1 MNSLHALIVEDLDF
15 WQDAMHE
22 VLSDAGYRVWVAS
35 SYDEALEALAQHE
48 YHLAVIDP
56 VLDDANRHNRD
67 GLRVLQHI
75 LDERLDTCALD
86 MQSARVLIVEDE
98 PEWQDIVSELLADE
112 GHTCR
117 AAHDYESALAQLD
130 QESFNVVF
138 LDMMLHQFDLPVR
151 GGSGWR
157 LLDLLVEGHPRT
169 KVVVLSGRATAGEA
183 ARLVRDY
190 PIAAFIDKG
199 EEDVEAQIME
209 AVRQAMQAPS
219 LRIQTFGQFN
229 VWRDGQLI
237 DPWKR
242 VQAQTVVKLLLVRRA
257 AGGRAVSPDEL
268 MEWLWPES
276 DPESGRKKL
285 LPLLSNARRTLEPDI
300 EPRDSN
306 FILRSSNGYY
316 FDLGGDVTWDVH
328 DFWRLVREA
337 GVQER
342 AGELEAAIAAYKGAC
357 ALYVGD
363 FLAEDRYAPWA
374 IPQRQALQDE
384 YRDSLASL
392 AEAHAALGRYADA
405 VRAGE
410 AALKVDPLL
419 ESVYRQLMRYHYCA
433 GDKGQALKVYRNCEK
448 LFDELF
454 GEGPTPQTRHLLEAI
469 SNNAELDC

>member
-1 MNSLHALIVEDLDF
+1 ML
-15 WQDAMHE
+15 
-22 VLSDAGYRVWVAS
+22 
-35 SYDEALEALAQHE
+35 
-48 YHLAVIDP
+48 P
-56 VLDDANRHNRD
+56 
-67 GLRVLQHI
+67 
-75 LDERLDTCALD
+75 
-86 MQSARVLIVEDE
+86 ARVLIVEDE
-98 PEWQDIVSELLADE
+98 TEWQNIVGELLADE
-112 GHTCR
+112 GHICR
-117 AAHDYESALAQLD
+117 TAHNYESALARLD

-138 LDMMLHQFDLPVR
+138 LDMMLHEFDLPVR
-151 GGSGWR
+151 SGTGWR
-157 LLDLLVEGHPRT
+157 LLDYLVEQRPRT
-169 KVVVLSGRATAGEA
+169 KVIVLSGRATAGEA

-199 EEDVEAQIME
+199 EEDVEAQILD

-219 LRIQTFGQFN
+219 LRIQTFGQFK
-229 VWRDGQLI
+229 VWRDGRLI
-237 DPWKR
+237 DPWER
-242 VQAQTVVKLLLVRRA
+242 VQAKTIVKLLLIRRA

-306 FILRSSNGYY
+306 FILRSSTGYY
-316 FDLGGDVTWDVH
+316 FDLSGDVTWDVR
-328 DFWRLVREA
+328 DFQRLVREA
-337 GVQER
+337 GVQQR
-342 AGELEAAIAAYKGAC
+342 AGELEAAIAAYEA
-357 ALYVGD
+357 ARDLYVDD

-374 IPQRQALQDE
+374 FPQRQALQGD

-392 AEAHAALGRYADA
+392 AKAYAALGRYGDA
-405 VRAGE
+405 IRAGE
-410 AALKVDPLL
+410 AALEVDPLL

-454 GEGPTPQTRHLLEAI
+454 GEGTTPQTKHLFEAI

>member
-1 MNSLHALIVEDLDF
+1 
-15 WQDAMHE
+15 MH
-22 VLSDAGYRVWVAS
+22 
-35 SYDEALEALAQHE
+35 
-48 YHLAVIDP
+48 
-56 VLDDANRHNRD
+56 
-67 GLRVLQHI
+67 
-75 LDERLDTCALD
+75 
-86 MQSARVLIVEDE
+86 SARVLIVEDQA
-98 PEWQDIVSELLADE
+98 EWQDIVAELLTDE
-112 GHTCR
+112 GHTYR
-117 AAHDYESALAQLD
+117 AARDYESALDWLA

-151 GGSGWR
+151 DGSGWR
-157 LLDLLVEGHPRT
+157 LLDLLVEQHPRT

-190 PIAAFIDKG
+190 PIADFIDKG
-199 EEDVEAQIME
+199 EQDVDEQILE
-209 AVRQAMQAPS
+209 AVRQAMQAPA
-219 LRIQTFGQFN
+219 LRIQTLGQFN

-242 VQAQTVVKLLLVRRA
+242 VQAQTVVKLLLIRRA

-306 FILRSSNGYY
+306 FILRNSTGYY
-316 FDLGGDVTWDVH
+316 FDLEGDVSWDVQ
-328 DFWRLVREA
+328 DLRRLVREA
-337 GVQER
+337 SAHER
-342 AGELEAAIAAYKGAC
+342 AGDLQAAIASYEAAH
-357 ALYVGD
+357 ALYAGD

-392 AEAHAALGRYADA
+392 ARAYAALGRYADA
-405 VRAGE
+405 VRAGQ
-410 AALKVDPLL
+410 AALEVDPLL

-448 LFDELF
+448 IFDELF
-454 GEGPTPQTRHLLEAI
+454 GEGPAPQTRHLFEAI
-469 SNNAELDC
+469 SNNAELG